1 MKVLVL
7 IGGGR
12 SGIDLFQSLLDGHP
26 QIMQFPHHFHFNEF
40 WKKVKHL
47 RNLVKFCQFLY
58 QTTKNVL
65 TQG

>member
-12 SGIDLFQSLLDGHP
+12 SGIDSKFIDGHP

-40 WKKVKHL
+40 WK
-47 RNLVKFCQFLY
+47 R
-58 QTTKNVL
+58 
-65 TQG
+65 